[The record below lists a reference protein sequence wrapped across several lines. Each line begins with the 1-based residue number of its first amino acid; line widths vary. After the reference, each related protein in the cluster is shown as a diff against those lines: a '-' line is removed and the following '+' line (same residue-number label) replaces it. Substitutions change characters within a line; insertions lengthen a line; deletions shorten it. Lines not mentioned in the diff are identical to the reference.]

1 VKFRDYLNEVKPTKE
16 QTKILK
22 DLLKNTS
29 DKIITS
35 YMIGKDMFVKTQSRE
50 YKIDPEGKNLNEA
63 DKVAQA
69 KIEVLRFKLKD
80 IEANM
85 IKAKKEKDK
94 EKFKTLK
101 QQALETKLAIVD
113 LAKG

>member
-1 VKFRDYLNEVKPTKE
+1 MKFRDYIAEAIKPPYYIIEKGKKYFLFNRETKFKEEVSK
-16 QTKILK
+16 KIAFK
-22 DLLKNTS
+22 MMNRGQASFAPDS
-29 DKIITS
+29 
-35 YMIGKDMFVKTQSRE
+35 F
-50 YKIDPEGKNLNEA
+50 NEA